1 MKRLL
6 AALLCVSV
14 VIAMVFAAAPG
25 SSLAAEPTKPAR
37 PKPVFPAPPRL
48 ATTPA
53 ELEAERKSPAF
64 PAKRDAAV
72 KAAEALIA
80 EPPQLPGGPGSWTF
94 YYACADDGTDLRPI
108 SLAEHECPKCKKRY
122 TDERTVAAYR
132 CRLHYRLENT
142 ALQLAWGYAYSQDE
156 RFATGVRRILLHLAD
171 AYEKYPARVDRWG
184 RSGWFAPLGGR
195 RYVQSL
201 DEAVGVI
208 ELAKAYDLTRCA
220 KCWTPADAKHVETDF
235 FRATAETLLWFN
247 QGINNHQTWYDAGL
261 MAIASVLADAALVD
275 KVLTMRGGFDD
286 QLQRSFGDDGLW
298 YEGSMAYQNYAL
310 QALVQTV
317 DAGRKL
323 GLPLH
328 ESPRFKLLLDSSLK
342 VAYPDGTYP
351 AINDS
356 DPGSFRSFQWSYE
369 WAWRTYGDARYA
381 QAAAWG
387 DPRKLAELIGPTAK
401 PQWPLE
407 TKSLDLA
414 DVGLAILRA
423 GNNTDPTKA
432 EQACVF
438 LDYGQHGG
446 GHGHNDKLNITLFAG
461 GREWLLDPGRLSYS
475 HKEYK
480 TWVKH
485 TVAHNTVVVDERDQ
499 RPTAGKLLWMKAD
512 DEGTSCAAE
521 CRTAYSGVTLRRS
534 LRLTSRMLVDLYE
547 VEAEKPRQ
555 IDWFVHAN
563 CATVEPTTIK
573 TPPDVAATAVAS
585 LGRGVG
591 YEHLTA
597 ARGWPSAAASS
608 WEFAIADRKLKMWCA
623 GDGADELFTAMGIGY
638 SVEQRT
644 PTVLRRRREAKQARF
659 VTVYDLTPRGD
670 YVTGIE
676 PIAATD
682 PTTIVVR
689 TTAGSQTIRLTNP
702 QPTK

>member
-1 MKRLL
+1 MKRFVAYPLF
-6 AALLCVSV
+6 AALAIVGT
-14 VIAMVFAAAPG
+14 MTTAPV
-25 SSLAAEPTKPAR
+25 SSLAAEPAKPRR
-37 PKPVFPAPPRL
+37 PQPIFPAPPRL

-53 ELEAERKSPAF
+53 ELEAERKSPGFAS
-64 PAKRDAAV
+64 KQAAVV

-80 EPPQLPGGPGSWTF
+80 EPPQLPEGPGSWTF
-94 YYACADDGTDLRPI
+94 YYACADDGTDLRPV

-122 TDERTVAAYR
+122 SDERTVAAYR

-142 ALQLAWGYAYSQDE
+142 ALQLAWGYAYSNDE
-156 RFATGVRRILLHLAD
+156 RFSAGVRRILLHLAD
-171 AYEKYPARVDRWG
+171 AYKEYPARVDRWG

-201 DEAVGVI
+201 DEAVGI
-208 ELAKAYDLTRCA
+208 IDLAKAYDLTRAA
-220 KCWTPADAKHVETDF
+220 KCWTPAEAKHVEEDF

-275 KVLTMRGGFDD
+275 KVLTMRGGFHD
-286 QLQRSFGDDGLW
+286 QLERSFGDDGLW

-328 ESPRFKLLLDSSLK
+328 ESPRFKLLLDSSLR

-387 DPRKLAELIGPTAK
+387 DSKKLATLLGPNAKSEL
-401 PQWPLE
+401 PLE
-407 TKSLDLA
+407 TNSIDLP
-414 DVGLAILRA
+414 DVGLSILRA
-423 GNNTDPTKA
+423 GKDA

-438 LDYGQHGG
+438 LDYGEHGG

-499 RPTAGKLLWMKAD
+499 RPTAGKLLWMKVD
-512 DEGTSCAAE
+512 DQGTSCAAE
-521 CRTAYSGVTLRRS
+521 CRTAYSGVVLRRS
-534 LRLTSRMLVDLYE
+534 LRLTSKLLVDLYD

-563 CATVEPTTIK
+563 CATVEPAAAK
-573 TPPDVAATAVAS
+573 DTPAVVARPAVS

-591 YEHLTA
+591 YEHLSA
-597 ARGWPSAAASS
+597 ARSWPNGVAST
-608 WEFAIADRKLKMWCA
+608 WEFAVADRKLRMWCS
-623 GDGADELFTAMGIGY
+623 GDGTDELFTAAGIGY
-638 SVEQRT
+638 SVDQRT
-644 PTVLRRRREAKQARF
+644 PTVLRRRLDAKQARF

-689 TTAGSQTIRLTNP
+689 TSDGPKTIRLTDP
-702 QPTK
+702 KATK